1 MEEQKEHRTYDFQK
15 LTPYEKADMEGY
27 EQSLDFVF
35 KKENADLRNIALAG
49 NYGSGKSSIIRTYAE
64 KHKGDL
70 SFIYVSVAHFEGVSG
85 ETNQDNYD
93 IDVEKKIINHI
104 VQQIPTKNVPDS
116 GFRIKR
122 SFGIGKGLWLS
133 TRIAILLF
141 MIVYLNSWDAM
152 NVAQNASVWNWMT
165 EPFVTTILL
174 CVGFG
179 DVMSLIYSAI
189 KGLKAGRKI
198 KALKFHNGSIELSE
212 ENDKSYFDQH
222 LDEILYLLVEA
233 KVDAV
238 VFEDIDR
245 FKEIDLKV
253 LEHLRELCT
262 LANDRILNMD
272 AKRKPIRFLYL
283 IGDHVF
289 EQHTDRTKF
298 FDYMIPVIP
307 VVDASNSYARMREFF
322 EASGDYKRLNDRFL
336 RGLCLYL
343 DDLRTIKNIVNEFQI
358 YSAKL
363 SKTAKDANQLLALIV
378 YKNIYPEDFSKL
390 QKEDGYLHYVLGK
403 KNDVLKI
410 EIANINSDIERLKK
424 RLTDIEGEKLV
435 SVSEL
440 DAVKRERQNIPN
452 RFRDYSFFD
461 WSNKIYSVRRE
472 LIEAKTNNEDKKIR
486 ATLVEQQKKL
496 THVRNCHLSDL
507 ITDANEAIVFGY
519 AKEIQLKNK
528 SENQLVEFFVKNGY
542 IDETTYRDYIAL
554 FYEKGMSY
562 KDKDFLIA
570 VNSHNGKT
578 FDYEIQDIDLVI
590 DNLNS
595 DDFIQPETR
604 NFSVVDYILEHD
616 KDEYVLKFIYQL
628 QENIDY
634 EFISQYLR
642 VTKNKLRFIIALN
655 KHWTGAIASVISK
668 ENQAMSLEE
677 IQDYVVCS
685 LAHISDEELDTQN
698 RDNLITLY
706 ITEKFE
712 NATCSL
718 EDGDAV
724 GESLKRLDVKFSDI
738 DKQLDVSELRT
749 AVYIRDLYILNQ
761 NNTESILRH
770 EYGMKTEEI
779 QNRVLTAVFS
789 DSEQPLSQYVEENIS
804 DFIADIVLDD
814 KKIVDDKK
822 ISKWVL
828 NNANV
833 SENLKEQY
841 INLISEPFESLEGI
855 DEEQWETLLVC
866 NKVKCS
872 ANEVLRF
879 FKKNGLTEEL
889 VEYINLSDEDIDYA
903 SFEDNELLD
912 RYFDSSVKNNDLSD
926 DRYGEIMQQIGRP
939 LESFKVSGL
948 GDKKV
953 KILVGEELVR
963 MNIQNLQFFRQQYPD
978 DICAFVEGSVKEYLA
993 LIGQPNIFSVNE
1005 ALIIIGDARIDKED
1019 RKKLVDRIPNVISIK
1034 NRDYDDEII
1043 GYILSKKYD
1052 FNDMPYLIE
1061 HYGNYPG
1068 DIQKII
1074 YKNLKSSIPAIK
1086 NNISMIAANKEL
1098 LYLIFEDESISN
1110 TDKNALIDLLITNRD
1125 DVDLKL
1131 LLQKMGFSNMTK
1143 LVSGDSSRLP
1153 QIKNGAGEK
1162 AILATLKK
1170 HDFIKNFSIDE
1181 NTNTIKVER
1190 KKTIFGGKH
1199 GR

>member
-1 MEEQKEHRTYDFQK
+1 MENQKERRTYEFQK

-64 KHKGDL
+64 NHKNEL
-70 SFIYVSVAHFEGVSG
+70 SFIYVSLAHFGGVSG
-85 ETNQDNYD
+85 ETAKENYD

-104 VQQIPTKNVPDS
+104 VQQIPTKNIPDS

-122 SFGIGKGLWLS
+122 SFGIGKGIWLS
-133 TRIAILLF
+133 IRIAVLLF
-141 MIVYLNSWDAM
+141 MVVYLTSWDAM
-152 NVAQNASVWNWMT
+152 HTAQNASVWNWMT
-165 EPFVTTILL
+165 EPLVTAILL
-174 CVGFG
+174 GIGFV
-179 DVMSLIYSAI
+179 DAMSLIYTVV
-189 KGLKAGRKI
+189 KGLNAGRKI

-212 ENDKSYFDQH
+212 EKDKSYFDQH

-262 LANDRILNMD
+262 LANDRIQNMD

-307 VVDASNSYARMREFF
+307 VIDASNSYARMREFL

-378 YKNIYPEDFSKL
+378 YKNIYPDDFSKL
-390 QKEDGYLHYVLGK
+390 QQEDGYLYYVLGK
-403 KNDVLKI
+403 KPDVLEL
-410 EIANINSDIERLKK
+410 EIGSITSDIEKLKK
-424 RLTDIEGEKLV
+424 KLADIESEKLV
-435 SVSEL
+435 SVAEL
-440 DAVKRERQNIPN
+440 DAVKKERQNSPN
-452 RFRDYSFFD
+452 RFRDYNFND
-461 WSNKIYSVRRE
+461 WNNKIYPGRRE

-486 ATLVEQQKKL
+486 AALVEQQKEL
-496 THVRNCHLSDL
+496 THVRNCHLSEL

-519 AKEIQLKNK
+519 EKGRQLKDK

-570 VNSHNGKT
+570 VNSHNGKP
-578 FDYEIQDIDLVI
+578 FDYEIQDLDLVI
-590 DNLNS
+590 ENLNP

-604 NFSVVDYILEHD
+604 NFAVVDYILEHG
-616 KDEYVLKFIYQL
+616 KNEYVRKFIYQL
-628 QENIDY
+628 QENTDY

-642 VTKNKLRFIIALN
+642 ATGNKLQFIMALN
-655 KHWTGAIASVISK
+655 KYWTGAIVSLTSK

-685 LAHISDEELDTQN
+685 LAHISEEELDVQN
-698 RDNLITLY
+698 RDNLIALY
-706 ITEKFE
+706 ITEKFT
-712 NATCSL
+712 NATCDP
-718 EDGDAV
+718 EDSDAI
-724 GESLKRLDVKFSDI
+724 GESLTRLDVKFPDI
-738 DKQLDVSELRT
+738 DKQLDLSELRK
-749 AVYIRDLYILNQ
+749 AVYARNLYILNR
-761 NNTESILRH
+761 NNAESILRH
-770 EYGMKTEEI
+770 EYGMEPEEI
-779 QNRVLTAVFS
+779 QSRELTAVFTN
-789 DSEQPLSQYVEENIS
+789 SEQALFKYVDENIS
-804 DFIADIVLDD
+804 DFIADVVLDNEVILDD
-814 KKIVDDKK
+814 KKTSI
-822 ISKWVL
+822 WVL

-833 SENLKEQY
+833 SEDLKEQY
-841 INLISEPFESLEGI
+841 VKLLSEPFVSLECI
-855 DEEQWETLLVC
+855 EEEQWETLLVC

-879 FKKNGLTEEL
+879 FKKYGLTGAL
-889 VEYINLSDEDIDYA
+889 VEYINISDEDIDYA
-903 SFEDNELLD
+903 SYADDELLD
-912 RYFDSSVKNNDLSD
+912 RFFDTSVKNGDLSD
-926 DRYGEIMQQIGRP
+926 DRYGEIVQQIGRP
-939 LESFKVSGL
+939 LEAFKIPGL
-948 GDKKV
+948 SDEKV
-953 KILVGEELVR
+953 NILIEEELIK

-978 DICAFVEGSVKEYLA
+978 CICAFVEGDVKGYLA
-993 LIGQPNIFSVNE
+993 LISQPNNFNASE
-1005 ALIIIGDARIDKED
+1005 ALILIGDSRIDTED
-1019 RKKLVDRIPNVISIK
+1019 RKKLVDHIPNAISIM
-1034 NRDYDDEII
+1034 NRDYDEEII
-1043 GYILSKKYD
+1043 GYIFSKKYD
-1052 FNDMPYLIE
+1052 INDLPYLIE
-1061 HYGNYPG
+1061 RYRDYSDG
-1068 DIQKII
+1068 IQKII
-1074 YKNLKSSIPAIK
+1074 YKNLRSSVPAIK
-1086 NNISMIAANKEL
+1086 NNISSIAADKKL

-1110 TDKNALIDLLITNRD
+1110 ADKNALMDLLITNKD
-1125 DVDLKL
+1125 DVDLQMI
-1131 LLQKMGFSNMTK
+1131 LQKMGFSNMTK

-1153 QIKNGAGEK
+1153 QIKNGADEK
-1162 AILATLKK
+1162 AILTTLKK
-1170 HDFIKNFSIDE
+1170 HGFIEDFSVDE
-1181 NTNTIKVER
+1181 DTDTIKVDR